1 MDIDQKVSFIAGWTL
16 TTVTSINLM
25 GIFQAALVGLVGG
38 FFGLF
43 GKEVYYYVK
52 EEAIDKPPK
61 IKAWIKEKKEWLKS
75 KINDRS

>member
-1 MDIDQKVSFIAGWTL
+1 MDIDQKISFVAGWTL

-25 GIFQAALVGLVGG
+25 GIFQAAIVGLVGG

-52 EEAIDKPPK
+52 EEVKEKKPK
-61 IKAWIKEKKEWLKS
+61 INTWMKEKKEWLKS

>member
-1 MDIDQKVSFIAGWTL
+1 MDNKVSFIAGWAL
-16 TTVTSINLM
+16 TTATSINIM

-52 EEAIDKPPK
+52 GEVKRKLD
-61 IKAWIKEKKEWLKS
+61 
-75 KINDRS
+75 DRSETK

>member
-1 MDIDQKVSFIAGWTL
+1 MDIDHKVSFIAGWTL

-52 EEAIDKPPK
+52 EEAVDKLPK

>member
-1 MDIDQKVSFIAGWTL
+1 MDIDHKVSFIAGWTL

-52 EEAIDKPPK
+52 EEAVDKMPK